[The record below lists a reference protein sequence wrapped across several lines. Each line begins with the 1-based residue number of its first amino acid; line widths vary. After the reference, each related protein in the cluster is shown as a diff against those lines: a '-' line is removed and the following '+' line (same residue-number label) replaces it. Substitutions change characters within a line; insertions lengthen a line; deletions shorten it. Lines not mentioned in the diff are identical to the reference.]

1 MKKKTKSEK
10 RPKWRLRLYTAG
22 KTARSMEALENLRRL
37 CEENVPGRYEIEV
50 IDLLKSPQLAKG
62 HEIVAVPTLVRR
74 LPTPIR
80 KIIGTLSD
88 RERVLVGL
96 QMTSKA

>member
-1 MKKKTKSEK
+1 MKKKAAKK

-22 KTARSMEALENLRRL
+22 KTSRSMEALDNLRRR
-37 CEENVPGRYEIEV
+37 CEENVPGQYEIEV
-50 IDLLKSPQLAKG
+50 IDLLKNPQLAKG

-80 KIIGTLSD
+80 KIIGTLSE
-88 RERVLVGL
+88 RERVNVGL
-96 QMTSKA
+96 QLAPKDR

>member
-1 MKKKTKSEK
+1 MKKTAKK
-10 RPKWRLRLYTAG
+10 RRKWRLRLYVAG
-22 KTARSMEALENLRRL
+22 RTSRSMEALDNLRRL
-37 CEENVPGRYEIEV
+37 CEENVPGQYEIEV
-50 IDLLKSPQLAKG
+50 IDLLKNPQLAKG

-96 QMTSKA
+96 QMTPKAR

>member
-1 MKKKTKSEK
+1 MKKKPKK
-10 RPKWRLRLYTAG
+10 RVTWRLRLYTAG
-22 KTARSMEALENLRRL
+22 NTSRSREALENLRRL

-50 IDLLKSPQLAKG
+50 IDLLKQPQLAKG
-62 HEIVAVPTLVRR
+62 HEIVAVPTLMRR

-96 QMTSKA
+96 QMTERA

>member
-1 MKKKTKSEK
+1 MKKKGPARK
-10 RPKWRLRLYTAG
+10 RCKWRLRLYTAG
-22 KTARSMEALENLRRL
+22 KTPRSMEALANLRSL
-37 CEENVPGRYEIEV
+37 CEENVPGQYTIEI

-62 HEIVAVPTLVRR
+62 HEIVAVPTLVRQ

-96 QMTSKA
+96 QMTER

>member
-1 MKKKTKSEK
+1 MRKNRPAKR

-22 KTARSMEALENLRRL
+22 KTSRSMEALQNLRRL
-37 CEENVPGRYEIEV
+37 CEEKVPGQYEIEV

-62 HEIVAVPTLVRR
+62 QEIVAVPTLVRQ

-96 QMTSKA
+96 QMSER